1 MYRSNKSLCYITG
14 ANIVFQINY
23 FSKTNQPTNRLR
35 KKEIRFMI
43 IRGLGGGMK
52 NGMKAIKRHK
62 LPVIRWI
69 STRDVMGFPGVLV
82 GKESA
87 WNAGNH
93 LQCRRPR
100 FSPWVRKIPWR
111 RKWQQL
117 QYSCLENPMD
127 RGAWLDMT
135 HRVSKSQTQLKQ
147 LTMRAHLYIK
157 AK

>member
-62 LPVIRWI
+62 LPVIR
-69 STRDVMGFPGVLV
+69 
-82 GKESA
+82 
-87 WNAGNH
+87 
-93 LQCRRPR
+93 
-100 FSPWVRKIPWR
+100 
-111 RKWQQL
+111 
-117 QYSCLENPMD
+117 
-127 RGAWLDMT
+127 
-135 HRVSKSQTQLKQ
+135 
-147 LTMRAHLYIK
+147 
-157 AK
+157 